1 MAFCFVSIVNEAKIK
16 FEEINPL
23 LLGAMVSV
31 HVPVPGLASHLL
43 QGVETWR
50 HDHSYYYLVTS
61 DNDWVWEDGQ

>member
-1 MAFCFVSIVNEAKIK
+1 MAFCFVSIVNEAQIK

-43 QGVETWR
+43 HC